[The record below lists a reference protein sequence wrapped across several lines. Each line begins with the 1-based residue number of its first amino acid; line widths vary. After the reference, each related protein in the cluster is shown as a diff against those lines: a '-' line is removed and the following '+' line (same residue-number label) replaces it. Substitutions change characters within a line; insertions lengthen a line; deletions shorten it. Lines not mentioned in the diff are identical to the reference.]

1 MWIKLLLQIK
11 ANGRNLVWLDK
22 LVNDIASFIAA

>member
-11 ANGRNLVWLDK
+11 ANGRNLVWFDE